1 MSTKSGSVRSA
12 TQYDPVEALH
22 KQWGWLLAL
31 GIAMIALGAVAIA
44 IPMAVTVAVELL
56 LGWIF
61 VIGGF
66 VQGTHAFRSRG
77 EKGAF
82 LSLLGAALYL
92 AVGILLLAFPL
103 QCILTLT
110 LLLALFFLM
119 EGVFKMAAAWQVRSM
134 HNWGWLFFS
143 GVVAFALGV
152 FIWLVWPTDAA
163 WLLGLLVGV
172 DLIFGGCCTV
182 MVATAVHSTPYHPA
196 HA

>member
-12 TQYDPVEALH
+12 AQYDPVEALRR
-22 KQWGWLLAL
+22 QWGWLLAL
-31 GIAMIALGAVAIA
+31 GIAMIALGAVAIS

-61 VIGGF
+61 VIGGI
-66 VQGTHAFRSRG
+66 VQGTHAFRSHG

-92 AVGILLLAFPL
+92 TVGILLLAFPL
-103 QCILTLT
+103 RCILTLT

-134 HNWGWLFFS
+134 QNWVWLFFS

-152 FIWLVWPTDAA
+152 FIWLVWPADAA

-182 MVATAVHSTPYHPA
+182 MVATAAHSTPYHPA